1 MRTRC
6 VRVEFLLWQNKE
18 FGMGALHFPAMLL
31 LQDAGT
37 MANDVHLIMICEVIL
52 TAIVVILLL
61 AILIGGI
68 WAAVKVS
75 ALVKAADAK
84 AQPLLAQATPLIA
97 KGKEI
102 AGHVN
107 EIVADL
113 KPKIAAVS
121 ADLQPKIAAITSD
134 LQPKIASVSSDVQ
147 HISSVVRSKIDEA
160 GLTFTKVNQTV
171 EKVNET
177 VQGYNQTAQDVNV
190 KAKGQVERVNGMVSE
205 ALTTTQN
212 VSKQIQHGIKVP
224 IEKIASWVT
233 AAKIGIENL
242 SDKIPFLNS
251 NQPGGGR
258 KPGGSRP
265 GPVPVPP
272 VGARVVHTAADA
284 AQVTGAPVRN
294 TPPNG

>member
-1 MRTRC
+1 
-6 VRVEFLLWQNKE
+6 
-18 FGMGALHFPAMLL
+18 MGALHFPAMLL
-31 LQDAGT
+31 FQDAGT
-37 MANDVHLIMICEVIL
+37 MASDVHVIMICEAIL
-52 TAIVVILLL
+52 TAVVVLLL
-61 AILIGGI
+61 LGIAIAGLVIYS
-68 WAAVKVS
+68 KVNG
-75 ALVKAADAK
+75 LVKAADAK

-97 KGKEI
+97 KSKEI
-102 AGHVN
+102 VGHVN

-121 ADLQPKIAAITSD
+121 SDLQPKIAAVTSD

-147 HISSVVRSKIDEA
+147 HISSVVRSKVDEA
-160 GLTFTKVNQTV
+160 GLTFTKVNQKVGETV
-171 EKVNET
+171 EKVSET
-177 VQGYNQTAQDVNV
+177 VQEYNQTAQDVNV

-205 ALTTTQN
+205 ALTTTQQ

-251 NQPGGGR
+251 NQPGSAR
-258 KPGGSRP
+258 KPGPSRP

-272 VGARVVHTAADA
+272 VGARVVHTAADVA
-284 AQVTGAPVRN
+284 REASAPVRN
-294 TPPNG
+294 VPPSS

>member
-1 MRTRC
+1 
-6 VRVEFLLWQNKE
+6 
-18 FGMGALHFPAMLL
+18 MGALHFPAMLL

-52 TAIVVILLL
+52 TAVVVLLL
-61 AILIGGI
+61 VGI
-68 WAAVKVS
+68 AVAGLVIVSKVTQ
-75 ALVKAADAK
+75 LVKAADAK

-97 KGKEI
+97 KSKEI
-102 AGHVN
+102 VGHVN

-113 KPKIAAVS
+113 KPKIAAVTS
-121 ADLQPKIAAITSD
+121 DLQPKIAAVTSD

-147 HISSVVRSKIDEA
+147 HISSVVRSKVDEA
-160 GLTFTKVNQTV
+160 GLTFTKINQTV

-177 VQGYNQTAQDVNV
+177 VQGYNSTAQDVNA

-205 ALTTTQN
+205 ALTTTQH

-224 IEKIASWVT
+224 VEKIAGWVT

-242 SDKIPFLNS
+242 SDKIPFLNGNPPS
-251 NQPGGGR
+251 GGR
-258 KPGGSRP
+258 KPGAPKP

-272 VGARVVHTAADA
+272 VGARVVHTAADV
-284 AQVTGAPVRN
+284 AQVTGVPVRN